1 MEGSSVGEYQ
11 RKMRITAACRMMQSS
26 TLPLAQIAAETG
38 FADQAHFSRV
48 FKRQTGK
55 TPREYRSAI
64 TARTSLETQQLGFDP
79 VGSYPFH
86 SQTAD
91 GRPYDGEIEITS
103 SATGY
108 TGIVRTSVMPDVSI
122 DTIAVKGR
130 RMVITGSVPAGTA
143 IVDLSFDGR
152 RFTGG
157 WRVAGKRTAIHGRK
171 A

>member
-1 MEGSSVGEYQ
+1 
-11 RKMRITAACRMMQSS
+11 
-26 TLPLAQIAAETG
+26 
-38 FADQAHFSRV
+38 
-48 FKRQTGK
+48 
-55 TPREYRSAI
+55 
-64 TARTSLETQQLGFDP
+64 
-79 VGSYPFH
+79 
-86 SQTAD
+86 
-91 GRPYDGEIEITS
+91 
-103 SATGY
+103 
-108 TGIVRTSVMPDVSI
+108 MPDVSI